1 MRFERRRRL
10 TIVFA
15 VLPHPG
21 PLPSDGRGKVDGRGK
36 RRVLTIALAA
46 LAAAGSVRG
55 EGPGEAR
62 ANPVL
67 LHAETFKHYDDSFNE
82 RDQEL
87 YLQAIPNARAWPFLS
102 ANIPLFECPDP
113 DLERTYYFRWW
124 TYRKHIKE
132 TPEGFVLTEFLPKV
146 PWAGKYNT
154 IDCAA
159 GHHFYEGRWLRDR
172 KYL

>member
-10 TIVFA
+10 TMAFG

-21 PLPSDGRGKVDGRGK
+21 PLPSDGRGK

-62 ANPVL
+62 ANRLL
-67 LHAETFKHYDDSFNE
+67 LHAETFKHYVDSFNE

-87 YLQAIPNARAWPFLS
+87 YVQAIPNGRAWGFLS

-113 DLERTYYFRWW
+113 DMERTYYFRWW
-124 TYRKHIKE
+124 TYR
-132 TPEGFVLTEFLPKV
+132 
-146 PWAGKYNT
+146 
-154 IDCAA
+154 
-159 GHHFYEGRWLRDR
+159 
-172 KYL
+172 